1 MQQMDRIDAGIPFG
15 NFPMSDV
22 MVDYIASVTD
32 TEEFSAGIYRP
43 CLGMR
48 HCKKGLC
55 VINDNLSVELMYQ
68 MFNDQF

>member
-32 TEEFSAGIYRP
+32 TEEFSAGIDLP
-43 CLGMR
+43 WDAVL
-48 HCKKGLC
+48 
-55 VINDNLSVELMYQ
+55 
-68 MFNDQF
+68 